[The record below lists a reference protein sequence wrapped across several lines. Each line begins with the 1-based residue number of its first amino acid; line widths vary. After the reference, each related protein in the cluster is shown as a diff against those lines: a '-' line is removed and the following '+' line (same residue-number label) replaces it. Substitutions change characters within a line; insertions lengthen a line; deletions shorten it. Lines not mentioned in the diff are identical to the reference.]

1 MLDVTPLSLGIETM
15 GGVFTKLIEK
25 NTTIPTKKS
34 QTFTTAADNQPSVEV
49 QVFQGERAMA
59 QDNKKIGQFHLEGI
73 QAARRGEPQ
82 IEVTFDLD
90 ANGILNVSA
99 KDKGTGKEQSI
110 RIEQSSGLSQ
120 SEIDKMKRD
129 AEEHADE
136 DKEKREFADARNE
149 AENKVFQLEKMLAD
163 LGDKVS
169 ESDKAPLTRAI
180 EKTRDAAKGSDL
192 SALKAATAEL
202 DQAAQ
207 AMSQFAQAAGQAG
220 PGGDAGPGATPERP
234 GGQEGRRRRDRR
246 RVRSEV
252 TAQLAHRKPRDS
264 CPGAFFF
271 PEVAN
276 QPSGRLR

>member
-1 MLDVTPLSLGIETM
+1 MTPLSLGIETM

-59 QDNKKIGQFHLEGI
+59 QDNKKIGQFQLEGI

-90 ANGILNVSA
+90 ANGILNVGA

-129 AEEHADE
+129 AKEHADE

-180 EKTRDAAKGSDL
+180 EKTREAAKGSDL
-192 SALKAATAEL
+192 SALKAATSEL

-207 AMSQFAQAAGQAG
+207 AMSQFAAAAGQAG
-220 PGGDAGPGATPERP
+220 PGGDAGPGATPS
-234 GGQEGRRRRDRR
+234 GQEGKKDGDD
-246 RVRSEV
+246 VIDAEYEV
-252 TAQLAHRKPRDS
+252 K
-264 CPGAFFF
+264 
-271 PEVAN
+271 
-276 QPSGRLR
+276 